1 MRLLYH
7 QVKAALENKKSKL
20 AELEQTYNSFE
31 EEIKIAISPCTN
43 SIPNELKI

>member
-1 MRLLYH
+1 MRYPYS
-7 QVKAALENKKSKL
+7 QVKVALESKKSKL
-20 AELEQTYNSFE
+20 AELEQAYNSFE